1 MLSWGGDKI
10 ASSRGHAEVY
20 ESQLLQYF
28 QKTHFFLH
36 LHLVMKEIFFLPH
49 AKSITAIHVFLHI
62 VLFLGFEMSPNGGPC
77 KLVGTVLQWVLKP
90 ELVPSESK

>member
-1 MLSWGGDKI
+1 MLLPEVMLRCRIPNYCSI
-10 ASSRGHAEVY
+10 SRKHI
-20 ESQLLQYF
+20 
-28 QKTHFFLH
+28 FFLH
-36 LHLVMKEIFFLPH
+36 LHLAMKEIFFLPH

-62 VLFLGFEMSPNGGPC
+62 VLFLGFEMSPNGGQC

>member
-1 MLSWGGDKI
+1 MLSWGGDKT

-28 QKTHFFLH
+28 QKTHFFPPSAFSY
-36 LHLVMKEIFFLPH
+36 EGDFFLPH

-62 VLFLGFEMSPNGGPC
+62 VLFLGFEMSPNGGQC
-77 KLVGTVLQWVLKP
+77 KLVGMVLQWVLKP